1 MGLKYHLPRL
11 QSPVCPPVNLVKLL
25 LPILIER
32 GGLPSVVCIDSS
44 SSSCCSSSSISIQY
58 ITISV
63 YHYILYTSNTVYHSA
78 LWYYAVSQ
86 MAWFPYTSFFL
97 LKDIFLLI
105 LDPLYRPFF
114 AILWYYLSWSFK
126 FRFLPHQN
134 SYKNATLRSIVRF

>member
-1 MGLKYHLPRL
+1 M
-11 QSPVCPPVNLVKLL
+11 CPPVNLVKLL

-86 MAWFPYTSFFL
+86 MAWFPYTSFCFAKGYLFADFGPLVQTL
-97 LKDIFLLI
+97 LLNSLILSLLI
-105 LDPLYRPFF
+105 LQ
-114 AILWYYLSWSFK
+114 IQVS
-126 FRFLPHQN
+126 
-134 SYKNATLRSIVRF
+134 ATSGFDGSRSIVRF